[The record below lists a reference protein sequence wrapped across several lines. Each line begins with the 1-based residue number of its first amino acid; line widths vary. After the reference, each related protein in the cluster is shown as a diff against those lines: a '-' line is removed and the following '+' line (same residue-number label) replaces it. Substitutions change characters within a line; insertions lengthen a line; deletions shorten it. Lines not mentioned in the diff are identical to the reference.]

1 MRPFP
6 FPTFA
11 PKILAFAAALASVV
25 LPLHSRAPSPLDA
38 LVEEALRRNP
48 GLAAQRAKVEAAR
61 KVPSQ
66 RKALPDPMAELEAMN
81 FAADGSSGTRAFT
94 RGISVGVVQPL
105 PFPGKRA
112 LAAREAQEEAG
123 VEESRLRSM
132 EWEVRSAVLGAA
144 IRYRTALDLLE
155 INEKTEEALRA
166 TAEGAL
172 ARYAAGGGNQGD
184 VLLAQASVTK
194 VLVRRTDLER
204 QKEVARARL
213 ESLLGGPVDES
224 LLHGIEL
231 ASPTELPPLEELLRQ
246 AGEKAPRVETARAEA
261 GVAQTRVELA
271 KKNFQPDFLVGG
283 RYRYRDMTMGGRDF
297 FTVTAGVTLPLFH
310 RRDRYRPGL
319 EEALFRKN
327 AAGHAVDE
335 AGNEARYALAE
346 AYQGADR
353 NRKVYGLYE
362 EGLLLQ
368 AQQAYEASLSAYR
381 AGRSDFG
388 ALLMALADRFA
399 YEEDWILARGEYHQR
414 VAEMEAVLGRPLF
427 ESAPEPPGE
436 PQE

>member
-1 MRPFP
+1 MRKVPERVA
-6 FPTFA
+6 A
-11 PKILAFAAALASVV
+11 PWVWVLAAALVAAG
-25 LPLHSRAPSPLDA
+25 LPLRSQEPSPLQA
-38 LVEEALRRNP
+38 LVERALRQNP

-66 RKALPDPMAELEAMN
+66 RRALPDPMAELEAMN
-81 FAADGSSGTRAFT
+81 LAADGSSGTRAFT
-94 RGISVGVVQPL
+94 RGVSLGVVQPL

-123 VEESRLRSM
+123 VEESRLRSL
-132 EWEVRSAVLGAA
+132 EWEVRSEVLGAA
-144 IRYRTALDLLE
+144 LRYRTLLGLLE
-155 INEKTEEALRA
+155 INAKTEEALRA
-166 TAEGAL
+166 LTEGAL

-194 VLVRRTDLER
+194 VLVRRTDLQR
-204 QKEVARARL
+204 QKEVAKARL
-213 ESLLGGPVDES
+213 ESLLGGPVEES
-224 LLHGIEL
+224 LLARMEL
-231 ASPTELPPLEELLRQ
+231 PPPADLPPLEELLRQ

-261 GVAQTRVELA
+261 GAAQTRVEVA

-283 RYRYRDMTMGGRDF
+283 RYRYKDMTMGGRDF

-310 RRDRYRPGL
+310 RKDRYRPGL
-319 EEALFRKN
+319 EEALFRKE
-327 AAGHAVDE
+327 AAGHEVDE
-335 AGNEARYALAE
+335 ARNEARYALAE

-353 NRKVYGLYE
+353 NRKVHALYE

-427 ESAPEPPGE
+427 ESAPGPPGE